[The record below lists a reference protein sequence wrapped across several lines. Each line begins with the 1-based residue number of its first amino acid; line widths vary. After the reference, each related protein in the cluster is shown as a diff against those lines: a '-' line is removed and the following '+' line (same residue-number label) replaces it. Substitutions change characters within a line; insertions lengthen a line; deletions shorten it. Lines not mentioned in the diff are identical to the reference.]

1 MKKPER
7 TDRGVEKRRPWQHMK
22 SERLTSVSLSF
33 SLSLSISLSVVS
45 LTRIQQTTHKLSFHN
60 RLRQVRWPH
69 TAQDI
74 IFDFKP
80 QWLAT
85 AEVWMKSL
93 YNIKTDLSPILLWQ
107 THHIT
112 APTHTLLTK
121 ISFSLSSDC
130 SNCWAYLLLKSF
142 LASCHCT
149 SCHILCCTE
158 RLSQLRRSHISG
170 ISTSCA
176 SKLLQIRYNHG
187 ELLSYMWETCLFWWV
202 ASGGWRDSFLTGL
215 KLIKMIL
222 GYYVVINV
230 YIKCWGVWCYV
241 FRCNHFTLASVL
253 TQKC

>member
-112 APTHTLLTK
+112 APPHTLLTN
-121 ISFSLSSDC
+121 IFLLSVF
-130 SNCWAYLLLKSF
+130 WLF
-142 LASCHCT
+142 
-149 SCHILCCTE
+149 
-158 RLSQLRRSHISG
+158 
-170 ISTSCA
+170 
-176 SKLLQIRYNHG
+176 
-187 ELLSYMWETCLFWWV
+187 ELLSIFTFEIISCFLSLHLLPHPLLHREAVTVKTLTHFRNLNILCIKTTTDPLQPWW
-202 ASGGWRDSFLTGL
+202 
-215 KLIKMIL
+215 
-222 GYYVVINV
+222 
-230 YIKCWGVWCYV
+230 
-241 FRCNHFTLASVL
+241 ASVL
-253 TQKC
+253 YVGNLFILVSGIWGLEGSIFNMLKTD